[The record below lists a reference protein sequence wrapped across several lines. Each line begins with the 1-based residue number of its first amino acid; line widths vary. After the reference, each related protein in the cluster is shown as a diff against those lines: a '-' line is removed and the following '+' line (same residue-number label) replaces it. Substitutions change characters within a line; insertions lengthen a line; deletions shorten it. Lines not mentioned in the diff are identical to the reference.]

1 MSELPASMKIYVEK
15 SSTGNLPA
23 SRISFANVIKSLL
36 VDLIKRRSRSMA
48 GRSSNEPRDIEVTHG
63 KLSRNLLISETES
76 WSSKMILFQSMQ
88 VDFKWCIWTLA
99 EIDPLRPRVPA
110 LEKSITIPKLI
121 ELSQFGS
128 TFQTEFA
135 ILDLLFNSYNA
146 SGARLESEIFDAGVS
161 TKELKTTDK
170 QYKRTTRIHNSSPN
184 RTRAR
189 RKRSRRTFSPESELD
204 NSPYI
209 RKTTRYLI
217 LLDLS

>member
-1 MSELPASMKIYVEK
+1 
-15 SSTGNLPA
+15 
-23 SRISFANVIKSLL
+23 
-36 VDLIKRRSRSMA
+36 MA

-63 KLSRNLLISETES
+63 KLARNLLISETES

-99 EIDPLRPRVPA
+99 EIDPLWPRVPA

-170 QYKRTTRIHNSSPN
+170 EYTRTTRIHNSSPN

-189 RKRSRRTFSPESELD
+189 RKRSRRPSQNWIIRLTASPPDSGTVSGSL
-204 NSPYI
+204 
-209 RKTTRYLI
+209 RGLI
-217 LLDLS
+217 LLWAFCISSNN